1 MHYMSP
7 NLPFAANGASDGAPQ
22 NEAIMTTALI
32 FPGQGSQAIGMGV
45 ELANAFPAAKAVLQE
60 VDDALGQPLSKLMAE
75 GPEGDL
81 TSTENAQPAIM
92 AVSLATFRVLESE
105 TGLKLPDAAI
115 CVAGHSLGEYSA
127 LTAAGTFTV
136 AEAAKL
142 LRIRGNAMQ
151 AAVPAGK
158 GGMVAIIGPDF
169 DAVEEIVREAR
180 ARGIGEVIEIAN
192 QNSTNQTV
200 ISGSARGMEIA
211 IEVAKEKGAKRAL
224 PLPVSA
230 PFHCS
235 MMQPAAEKMRAALAA
250 IDLKAPA
257 VPLIAN
263 VTAERASDPAFIR
276 DLLVQQVTGMV
287 RWVDSVER
295 MKQLGVTR
303 VIEIGHGNVL
313 TGLIKRI
320 APEIQTVNISS
331 PADLETYSKAA

>member
-1 MHYMSP
+1 
-7 NLPFAANGASDGAPQ
+7 
-22 NEAIMTTALI
+22 MTTAFI
-32 FPGQGSQAIGMGV
+32 FPGQGSQAIGMGKALS
-45 ELANAFPAAKAVLQE
+45 EAFSTAREVFQE
-60 VDDALGQPLSKLMAE
+60 VDEALSQPLFKLMQE
-75 GPEGDL
+75 GPDADL

-92 AVSLATFRVLESE
+92 AVSLATFRVLEKE
-105 TGLKLPDAAI
+105 TGLKIADAS

-127 LTAAGTFTV
+127 LTAAGTFSV
-136 AEAAKL
+136 ADAARL

-169 DAVEEIVREAR
+169 DAVQEIVREAR
-180 ARGIGEVIEIAN
+180 NRAISEIIEIAN

-235 MMQPAAEKMRAALAA
+235 MMRPAAVRMKEALAGA
-250 IDLKAPA
+250 AMHNPA
-257 VPLIAN
+257 VPLVAN
-263 VTAERASDPAFIR
+263 VTAEFARDAGIIR
-276 DLLVQQVTGMV
+276 ELLVEQVTGMV
-287 RWVDSVER
+287 RWVDSVET
-295 MKQLGVTR
+295 MKARGITK

-320 APEIQTVNISS
+320 APEIATVNIAS
-331 PADLETYSKAA
+331 PEDLDSYAKVA

>member
-1 MHYMSP
+1 
-7 NLPFAANGASDGAPQ
+7 
-22 NEAIMTTALI
+22 MTTALV
-32 FPGQGSQAIGMGV
+32 FPGQGSQAIGMGQA
-45 ELANAFPAAKAVLQE
+45 LAANFAEAREVFEA
-60 VDDALGQPLSKLMAE
+60 VDDALNFKLTTLMTQ
-75 GPEGDL
+75 GPEAEL
-81 TSTENAQPAIM
+81 TATQNAQPAIM
-92 AVSLATFRVLESE
+92 AASLAAFRVMQKQM
-105 TGLKLPDAAI
+105 GFALPAGAI

-127 LTAAGTFTV
+127 LTAAGSLSV

-142 LRIRGNAMQ
+142 LRIRGLAMQ
-151 AAVPAGK
+151 AAVPAGQ

-169 DAVEEIVREAR
+169 QAVEEIVREAR
-180 ARGIGEVIEIAN
+180 ARAMGEVIEIAN

-211 IEVAKEKGAKRAL
+211 IEVAKERGAKRAL

-235 MMQPAAEKMRAALAA
+235 MMQPAAEKMRLALAEV
-250 IDLKAPA
+250 DLKAPA

-263 VTAERASDPAFIR
+263 VTAERISDPAFIK
-276 DLLVQQVTGMV
+276 DLLVSQVTGMV

-313 TGLIKRI
+313 AGLIKRI
-320 APEIQTVNISS
+320 APEMTVVNIGT
-331 PADLETYSKAA
+331 PADLDGFSKAA

>member
-1 MHYMSP
+1 MS
-7 NLPFAANGASDGAPQ
+7 
-22 NEAIMTTALI
+22 TALI

-45 ELANAFPAAKAVLQE
+45 ELAKAFPAAKAVLDE
-60 VDDALGQPLSKLMAE
+60 VDAALGQKLSALMEA
-75 GPEGDL
+75 GPEAEL
-81 TSTENAQPAIM
+81 TNTENAQPAIM
-92 AVSLATFRVLESE
+92 AVSLATFRVLQEA
-105 TGLKLPDAAI
+105 GLKVTDSA

-127 LTAAGTFTV
+127 LTAAGTFTI
-136 AEAAKL
+136 AEASRL
-142 LRIRGNAMQ
+142 LRIRGTAMQ

-235 MMQPAAEKMRAALAA
+235 MMQPAAEKMRVALAA

-263 VTAERASDPAFIR
+263 VTAERASDPSFIR

-295 MKQLGVTR
+295 MKALGVTK
-303 VIEIGHGNVL
+303 VIEIGHGNIL
-313 TGLIKRI
+313 TGLVKRI
-320 APEIQTVNISS
+320 APEIACVNISS
-331 PADLETYSKAA
+331 PADLETFSKAA